1 MAAADPEP
9 RDLNGQVALVTGG
22 SSGIGRAVCLALAP
36 RGAAV
41 VAVGTSLERLGEV
54 ASQADGIT
62 GVQASLE
69 DVEGCSRAIRQARTL
84 GPVTILVH
92 AAALGGYLNRPVW
105 EETFGAW
112 RATMAL
118 NLDAAFELVRLA
130 APDMMRVGWGRV
142 VMIGSTAGDVGAP
155 AMAAYSASKAGLL
168 ALVRS
173 AAYDLGPYGVTVNA
187 VVPGWVRGTAMAE
200 RDAESE
206 AARLGKSVE
215 AVWEE
220 RAASYPAG
228 RVLAP
233 ADVAG
238 VVSFLVGR
246 SASGVSGAAIA
257 VTLGG
262 QW

>member
-1 MAAADPEP
+1 MAAADTEP
-9 RDLNGQVALVTGG
+9 GELTGHVALVTGG
-22 SSGIGRAVCLALAP
+22 SSGIGRAVCLALAA
-36 RGAAV
+36 RGADV
-41 VAVGTSLERLGEV
+41 VAVGTSRERLDEV
-54 ASQADGIT
+54 SQADNVT
-62 GVQASLE
+62 GVQASLD
-69 DVEGCSRAIRQARTL
+69 DVEGCSRAIRQARTF
-84 GPVTILVH
+84 GPVSILVH

-118 NLDAAFELVRLA
+118 NLDAAFELIRLA
-130 APDMMRVGWGRV
+130 APDMMRLGWGRV

-215 AVWEE
+215 AIWKG
-220 RAASYPAG
+220 RAASYPVG